1 MEPNPR
7 RPKPQREKH
16 VTPPPLEGMAVSV
29 FSLPSAPLFQEE
41 DEGGEECGW
50 GEGTEGNAEPLSTSP
65 TAAADRYY
73 TIRVA
78 TVVLNREN
86 PQQPALLLAE
96 VVKGQRDSGSLIRP
110 PSSESSIPVAMLSA
124 VFALLALATVSDA
137 ALPRRVV
144 CPNGKTVAN
153 KACCALFP
161 VLEDIQANMFD
172 LDEPCGDAAHTAL
185 RVAFHDAIGFSNTRR
200 SFGTGA
206 DGSIFIF
213 AETELAFDANLG
225 IADAFNLEAPFIA
238 KHNISV
244 ADFIQFAASVSLT
257 ECPGVVRPTFMFGR
271 VDAKFPAPD
280 GTVPEPF
287 DPVSTILARMADAG
301 FSPAEVVALLASH
314 SIAGADDVDPTISGV
329 PFDSTPSVFDT
340 QFFVETQLRGTL
352 FPGTSRNQGEA
363 MSPMHGEIR
372 LLSDSNL
379 ARDPA
384 TACLWQANVN
394 NQAHMASSFQAAFAK
409 MQVLGQDVSK
419 MVDCSDVIPVPP
431 VLSASAARAFLPPGT
446 SMKDIEH
453 ACAGKPFP
461 TLPTAPGPQETVA
474 EMSVLSLTF
483 AVLNA
488 DWSSPSSPQD
498 PATDGPCQDDG
509 QGCTPSLLGLA

>member
-1 MEPNPR
+1 ML
-7 RPKPQREKH
+7 
-16 VTPPPLEGMAVSV
+16 T
-29 FSLPSAPLFQEE
+29 
-41 DEGGEECGW
+41 
-50 GEGTEGNAEPLSTSP
+50 
-65 TAAADRYY
+65 
-73 TIRVA
+73 
-78 TVVLNREN
+78 
-86 PQQPALLLAE
+86 E
-96 VVKGQRDSGSLIRP
+96 VVKSQRDSGSFIRP
-110 PSSESSIPVAMLSA
+110 PSSESSVPVAMLPTIF
-124 VFALLALATVSDA
+124 VLLAALATASDA
-137 ALPRRVV
+137 ALTRRVV
-144 CPNGKTVAN
+144 CPDGNTVTN
-153 KACCALFP
+153 EACCALFP

-185 RVAFHDAIGFSNTRR
+185 RVAFHDAIGFSNTQP
-200 SFGTGA
+200 SFGYEIISPSPDTTADHQDSTGA

-213 AETELAFDANLG
+213 AETELSFGANLG

-244 ADFIQFAASVSLT
+244 ADFIQFAGAVSLT
-257 ECPGVVRPTFMFGR
+257 ECPGTARPTFMFGR

-340 QFFVETQLRGTL
+340 QFFVETQLRGTI
-352 FPGTSRNQGEA
+352 FPGTGGNQGEVE
-363 MSPMHGEIR
+363 SPMHGEIR

-379 ARDPA
+379 ARDSA

-431 VLSASAARAFLPPGT
+431 VLSASAGRAFLPPGT
-446 SMKDIEH
+446 SMNDIEQ
-453 ACAGKPFP
+453 ACAETPFP

-474 EMSVLSLTF
+474 EI
-483 AVLNA
+483 
-488 DWSSPSSPQD
+488 PQD
-498 PATDGPCQDDG
+498 PATDGQCQDDG
-509 QGCTPSLLGLA
+509 EGCTPDVLGLA